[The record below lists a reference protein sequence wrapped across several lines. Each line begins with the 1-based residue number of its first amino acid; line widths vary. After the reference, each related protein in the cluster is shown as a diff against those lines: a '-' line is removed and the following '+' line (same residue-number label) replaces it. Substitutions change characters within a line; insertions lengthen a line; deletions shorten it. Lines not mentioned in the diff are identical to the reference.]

1 VGFAYNQV
9 LYPGFP
15 LAQTHPDRLAT
26 IAGLLGMRAARPD
39 RCRVLELGCGD
50 GGNLIPMALGLPG
63 SQFTGIDLSA
73 QAAARGRATSQAL
86 GLKNTSLRQM
96 DLMEVT
102 ADLGPFDYILA
113 HGLYSWIP
121 PEVREGVL
129 RICRANLAPHGVAY
143 VSYNAY
149 PGFHRREM
157 FREMMLHHVRHVQDP
172 AVRYQ
177 EAVHLVTGLAKCK
190 LDDRAARLLFQEQGQ
205 HLSET
210 APWAVYHDDLAGINR
225 AFYLHEFMQDARRH
239 QLQYLGEADF
249 FETEAASCPEP
260 VAEALQRF
268 AGTDVV
274 AREQYLDFIKG
285 RRFRQTL
292 LCREEVMLD
301 RGLGPERIMELYVAS
316 PASSVSARPDLR
328 EGVAEQFCGPRGS
341 ALETDCATAK
351 VALCQLREIWPQ
363 AMRFSD
369 LLRGGDALRLAGILL
384 QGYRIGLLELQTLPP
399 QFAANAGD
407 RPMASPVA
415 RLQAQQGSV
424 VTTLRHTLVE
434 VDDPIDRCVLLL
446 LDGTRNRAAL
456 MQGVL
461 EFLRSGAVS
470 SEEPVTTESL
480 EVRLRRLAKEALLL
494 R

>member
-1 VGFAYNQV
+1 
-9 LYPGFP
+9 
-15 LAQTHPDRLAT
+15 
-26 IAGLLGMRAARPD
+26 
-39 RCRVLELGCGD
+39 
-50 GGNLIPMALGLPG
+50 
-63 SQFTGIDLSA
+63 
-73 QAAARGRATSQAL
+73 
-86 GLKNTSLRQM
+86 
-96 DLMEVT
+96 
-102 ADLGPFDYILA
+102 
-113 HGLYSWIP
+113 
-121 PEVREGVL
+121 
-129 RICRANLAPHGVAY
+129 
-143 VSYNAY
+143 
-149 PGFHRREM
+149 
-157 FREMMLHHVRHVQDP
+157 
-172 AVRYQ
+172 
-177 EAVHLVTGLAKCK
+177 
-190 LDDRAARLLFQEQGQ
+190 
-205 HLSET
+205 
-210 APWAVYHDDLAGINR
+210 
-225 AFYLHEFMQDARRH
+225 
-239 QLQYLGEADF
+239 
-249 FETEAASCPEP
+249 
-260 VAEALQRF
+260 
-268 AGTDVV
+268 
-274 AREQYLDFIKG
+274 
-285 RRFRQTL
+285 
-292 LCREEVMLD
+292 
-301 RGLGPERIMELYVAS
+301 
-316 PASSVSARPDLR
+316 LR